1 MLSETEN
8 ILHEVKKDRD
18 LAIEQGMQLREK
30 VHAMNRVITL
40 AVNEQTYQEQE
51 SQKLIDELEEENKML
66 RNLLRISDQYSAP
79 IPQKELN

>member
-1 MLSETEN
+1 
-8 ILHEVKKDRD
+8 
-18 LAIEQGMQLREK
+18 MQLREK

-40 AVNEQTYQEQE
+40 AVNEQTHQEQE

-79 IPQKELN
+79 IPQKELNEKFEVIEKRN

>member
-1 MLSETEN
+1 
-8 ILHEVKKDRD
+8 
-18 LAIEQGMQLREK
+18 MQLREK

-40 AVNEQTYQEQE
+40 AVNEQTHQEQE